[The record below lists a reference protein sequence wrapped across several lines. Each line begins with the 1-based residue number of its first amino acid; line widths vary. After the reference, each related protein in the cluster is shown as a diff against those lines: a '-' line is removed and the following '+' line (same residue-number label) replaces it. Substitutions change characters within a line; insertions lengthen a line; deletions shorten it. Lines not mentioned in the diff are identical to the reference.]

1 MNKMKK
7 GWCKCFMKLKHFLA
21 EGNVQ
26 AAFFISPTG
35 KIVYC
40 GKTHIDL
47 INKYPK
53 KFGFTKDDIIRI
65 HDKHKEKI
73 GQEGNAREEII
84 RDLVDKG
91 WIRIRRYPNKMW
103 SININKLN
111 KKVKDFLHGWAN
123 KILKGVQ
130 GFKEA
135 DKFMPVRIM
144 PLASSDMSIVSKS
157 FTVGDIAND
166 VLIGEGVVDFGLT
179 ETEIEDFEDLV

>member
-1 MNKMKK
+1 
-7 GWCKCFMKLKHFLA
+7 MKLEQYLTEA
-21 EGNVQ
+21 NVQ

-40 GKTHIDL
+40 GRTHINL
-47 INKYPK
+47 INKYPE
-53 KFGFTKDDIIRI
+53 KFGITRDDIIRI
-65 HDKHKEKI
+65 HNKYKERL

-103 SININKLN
+103 SININRLN

-123 KILKGVQ
+123 KVLKGIQ

-135 DKFMPVRIM
+135 DKYMPVRIM

-157 FTVGDIAND
+157 FTIDDIAKD
-166 VLIGEGVVDFGLT
+166 ALIKEAVKFELV
-179 ETEIEDFEDLV
+179 EAKIEDLI